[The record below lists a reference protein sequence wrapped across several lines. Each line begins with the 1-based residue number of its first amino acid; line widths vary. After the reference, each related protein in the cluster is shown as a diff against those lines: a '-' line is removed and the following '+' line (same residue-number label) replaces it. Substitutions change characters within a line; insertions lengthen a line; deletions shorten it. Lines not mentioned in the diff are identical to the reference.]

1 MAIRCLLLFVVLI
14 APPLMAQSPQLAP
27 TSATAVMGMTLES
40 SAFSHG
46 GLIPERYT
54 QSVTTP
60 VSPPL
65 AWDNVPEGVQSFVLI
80 CEDLD
85 AAPNKSPMGTLHWL
99 VFNIPADLRGLP
111 EGLPTT
117 PTLEN
122 GIVQGLNQG
131 RVVGW
136 RGPGARW
143 PGPHHN
149 YAFVLYALETKL
161 DLGPEA
167 THAQVL
173 GAMQGRVLA
182 KAAIIGRFHRA
193 K

>member
-1 MAIRCLLLFVVLI
+1 
-14 APPLMAQSPQLAP
+14 
-27 TSATAVMGMTLES
+27 
-40 SAFSHG
+40 
-46 GLIPERYT
+46 
-54 QSVTTP
+54 
-60 VSPPL
+60 
-65 AWDNVPEGVQSFVLI
+65 
-80 CEDLD
+80 
-85 AAPNKSPMGTLHWL
+85 LHWL

-111 EGLPTT
+111 EGLPAI

-149 YAFVLYALETKL
+149 YAFVLYALENKL

-182 KAAIIGRFHRA
+182 KAATIGRFHRS